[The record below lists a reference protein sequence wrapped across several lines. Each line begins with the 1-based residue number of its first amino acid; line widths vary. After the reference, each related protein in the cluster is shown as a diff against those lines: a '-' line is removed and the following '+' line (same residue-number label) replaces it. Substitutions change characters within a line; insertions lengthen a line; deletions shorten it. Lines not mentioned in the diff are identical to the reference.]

1 MPPNAHV
8 SGEYLRL
15 GESLKNNCKWAS
27 QPPLAKCRP
36 SSWCRSILC
45 PVVPCLHH
53 YPVYLLELARS
64 TKLRDIPFV
73 KKGKSVCMNTNIY
86 IVANCRC
93 FVASLVLLSC
103 LQAKR
108 QGSGNQPTAS
118 IIHLVLNGLYLKLPR
133 DRIGQRWSLFQDP
146 SYVKLKAW
154 KNFKL
159 NREWFLFHEVVKTD
173 TILDCTIKNSL

>member
-36 SSWCRSILC
+36 SSWSRSILC

-73 KKGKSVCMNTNIY
+73 KTGKSVCMNTNIY

-93 FVASLVLLSC
+93 FVASRVLLSC

-118 IIHLVLNGLYLKLPR
+118 IIHLVLNGLFWNCQEIGSDNADLYFKTPATSNWRLGKTSNWTESDSYFMKWWRLILYLTVP
-133 DRIGQRWSLFQDP
+133 
-146 SYVKLKAW
+146 
-154 KNFKL
+154 
-159 NREWFLFHEVVKTD
+159 
-173 TILDCTIKNSL
+173 